1 MSDAKAEVSKA
12 LAEHRRSFEE
22 LRQKLTSIS
31 EVDKEKLGTAVEKLK
46 TAHMTFE
53 DDAQEFVTH

>member
-1 MSDAKAEVSKA
+1 MEEHKHEIDELHHKLAAIPGVSKER
-12 LAEHRRSFEE
+12 L
-22 LRQKLTSIS
+22 SI
-31 EVDKEKLGTAVEKLK
+31 AVEKLK